1 MGTQCESGYTSHY
14 TLVTKKKASR
24 EICSSKND
32 FEQIEGLTNFFPVL
46 ANEVLNNLKFYFKLL
61 TKFQK
66 EIQGDEIAVFESAHV
81 LPRFVVS
88 YSVHK
93 DKDAVL

>member
-46 ANEVLNNLKFYFKLL
+46 ANEVLNNLKLF
-61 TKFQK
+61 
-66 EIQGDEIAVFESAHV
+66 
-81 LPRFVVS
+81 
-88 YSVHK
+88 
-93 DKDAVL
+93 